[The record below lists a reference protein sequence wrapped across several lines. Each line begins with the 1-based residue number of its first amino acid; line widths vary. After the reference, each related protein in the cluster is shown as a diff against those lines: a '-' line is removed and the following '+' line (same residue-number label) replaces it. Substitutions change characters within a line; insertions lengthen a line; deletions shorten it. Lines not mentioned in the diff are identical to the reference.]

1 MFSSTEQIQPS
12 DPPKN
17 PIIAA
22 VLSLILLGGVGQI
35 YLGQTKKGI
44 IILVVTLLLSC
55 VGIGFIILVVTL
67 LLSCVGIGFITWI
80 VGIIDAYIMADKL
93 QKGETIGDMQWFWEK

>member
-55 VGIGFIILVVTL
+55 VGIGFI
-67 LLSCVGIGFITWI
+67 TWI

>member
-1 MFSSTEQIQPS
+1 MFSSTQQIQPS

-44 IILVVTLLLSC
+44 II
-55 VGIGFIILVVTL
+55 IVVTL

-93 QKGETIGDMQWFWEK
+93 QKGEAIGDMQWFWEK